1 MSSNTTGSPVSGSH
15 DGQTPVVVAVD
26 GSEEAGRA
34 VEWAADDAFRRH
46 APLRIVHV
54 VERGPYDIPRFSAP
68 EWPGTLVMNGKKV
81 LAEAERAA
89 RGRQPS
95 VEVSTELIE
104 GDLIRSLCDQ
114 AAGAAEI
121 VLGGRGLGGFAGAL
135 LGSVSARVAGHAHSP
150 VVVVR
155 PGGEQA
161 RREVAVGV
169 EDDPRCEPALAYAF
183 EQARLRGCVLRAV
196 HAWQL
201 PVHAFAPELVYDMD
215 EVRRA
220 QFQLLRDR
228 LGAWQEKFPEVT
240 VLEDVQSAHPVDALV
255 DASGTAD
262 LVVVGSHGRG
272 ALASAVL
279 GSVSRGV
286 LHHAHCPVAVVRS

>member
-1 MSSNTTGSPVSGSH
+1 MASNTTGSPVTDAR
-15 DGQTPVVVAVD
+15 DGQVLIVVAVD
-26 GSEEAGRA
+26 GSQEAGGA
-34 VEWAADDAFRRH
+34 VRWAADDALRRH
-46 APLRIVHV
+46 ASLRIVHV
-54 VERGPYDIPRFSAP
+54 VEHGPYDISRFSTP
-68 EWPGTLVMNGKKV
+68 EWPGTLVTNGRKV
-81 LAEAERAA
+81 LAEAEQVA
-89 RGRQPS
+89 RERQPS

-104 GDLIRSLCDQ
+104 GDLVRSLCDQ

-121 VLGGRGLGGFAGAL
+121 VLGSRGLGGFTGAL
-135 LGSVSARVAGHAHSP
+135 LGSVSVRVAGHAHGP

-155 PGGEQA
+155 PGDEQA

-169 EDDPRCEPALAYAF
+169 DDDPHCEPALAYAF
-183 EQARLRGCVLRAV
+183 EQSALRGCALRAV

-201 PVHAFAPELVYDMD
+201 PVHAFAPEIVYDMD
-215 EVRRA
+215 EIRRA
-220 QFQLLRDR
+220 QLQVVRDK

-255 DASGTAD
+255 DASATAN

-272 ALASAVL
+272 GVASALL

-286 LHHAHCPVAVVRS
+286 LHHARCPVAVVRS